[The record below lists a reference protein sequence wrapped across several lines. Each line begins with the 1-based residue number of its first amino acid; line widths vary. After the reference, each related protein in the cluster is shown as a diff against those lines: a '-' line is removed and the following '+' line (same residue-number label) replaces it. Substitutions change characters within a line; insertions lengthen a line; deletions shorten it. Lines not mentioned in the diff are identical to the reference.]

1 MTRKKKLRVFQLSL
15 FIIGISIIYFTYY
28 KKEKTAKQEII
39 PKQTQE
45 RIKKQIANQ
54 PEGYEVFSNIEYS
67 GLDLSGNRYIL
78 KSKQAYNKEKEQEVV
93 NLISVEAFFYFKD
106 NTVLKVISEKGT
118 YNNKTLDMNF
128 YDNIKAIYQNS
139 LLFAQKAEYSN
150 QNGNLIISEKVKLE
164 DKQGTIFA
172 DKLLFDIKK
181 QTLNVKAFKDNKIN
195 GNINLK

>member
-1 MTRKKKLRVFQLSL
+1 MTRKNKLRVLQFSL
-15 FIIGISIIYFTYY
+15 LIIGISIIYFTYY
-28 KKEKTAKQEII
+28 KKEETAKQEII

-45 RIKKQIANQ
+45 RIKNQIANQ

-78 KSKQAYNKEKEQEVV
+78 KAKQAYNKEKEQEVV

-106 NTVLKVISEKGT
+106 NTVLKVVSEKGT

-139 LLFAQKAEYSN
+139 LLFAQKTKYSN
-150 QNGNLIISEKVKLE
+150 QNGNLKIYEKVKLE
-164 DKQGTIFA
+164 DKKGNIFA
-172 DKLLFDIKK
+172 YRLLFDIKK

>member
-1 MTRKKKLRVFQLSL
+1 MTRKNKLRFFQLSL

-28 KKEKTAKQEII
+28 KKEETAKQEII

-78 KSKQAYNKEKEQEVV
+78 KSKQAFNKEDQQEIV

-106 NTVLKVISEKGT
+106 NTILKVISEKGT
-118 YNNKTLDMNF
+118 YNNKTLDIFF
-128 YDNIKAIYQNS
+128 YDNIKALYQDS
-139 LLFAQKAEYSN
+139 MMFAQKAEYSN
-150 QNGNLIISEKVKLE
+150 QNSNLIVSEKVELH
-164 DKQGTIFA
+164 DKRGTMFA
-172 DKLLFDIKK
+172 DKLVFDIKK
-181 QTLNVKAFKDNKIN
+181 QTLNVRALKDNKIN
-195 GNINLK
+195 ANIKMK

>member
-1 MTRKKKLRVFQLSL
+1 MTRKNKLRVLQFSL
-15 FIIGISIIYFTYY
+15 LIIGISIIYFTYY
-28 KKEKTAKQEII
+28 KKEETAKQEII

-45 RIKKQIANQ
+45 RIKNQIANQ

-78 KSKQAYNKEKEQEVV
+78 KAKQAYNKEKEQELV

-139 LLFAQKAEYSN
+139 LLFAQKAKYSN

-172 DKLLFDIKK
+172 DRLLFDIKK

>member
-1 MTRKKKLRVFQLSL
+1 MTRKNKLRVLQFSL
-15 FIIGISIIYFTYY
+15 LIIGISIIYFTYY
-28 KKEKTAKQEII
+28 KKEETAKQEII

-45 RIKKQIANQ
+45 RIKNQIANQ

-78 KSKQAYNKEKEQEVV
+78 KAKQAYNKEKEQEVV

-106 NTVLKVISEKGT
+106 NTVLKVVSEKGT

-139 LLFAQKAEYSN
+139 LLFAQKAKYSN
-150 QNGNLIISEKVKLE
+150 QNGNLKIYEKVKLE
-164 DKQGTIFA
+164 DKKGNIFA
-172 DKLLFDIKK
+172 YRLLFDIKK

>member
-1 MTRKKKLRVFQLSL
+1 MTRKNKLRVLQFSL
-15 FIIGISIIYFTYY
+15 LIIGISIIYFTYY
-28 KKEKTAKQEII
+28 KKEETAKQEII

-106 NTVLKVISEKGT
+106 NTVLKVVSEKGT

-172 DKLLFDIKK
+172 DKLLFDIRK
-181 QTLNVKAFKDNKIN
+181 QILNVKAFKDNKIN

>member
-1 MTRKKKLRVFQLSL
+1 MTRKNKLRVFQLSL

-28 KKEKTAKQEII
+28 KKEETAKQEII

-106 NTVLKVISEKGT
+106 NTVLKVVSEKGT

-172 DKLLFDIKK
+172 DKLLFDIRK
-181 QTLNVKAFKDNKIN
+181 QILNVKAFKDNKIN

>member
-1 MTRKKKLRVFQLSL
+1 MTRKNKLRVFQLSL

-28 KKEKTAKQEII
+28 KKEETAKQEII

-78 KSKQAYNKEKEQEVV
+78 KSKQAYNEEKEQEVV

-106 NTVLKVISEKGT
+106 NTVLKVFSEKGT

-128 YDNIKAIYQNS
+128 EQNVKANYLKSQ
-139 LLFAQKAEYSN
+139 LFAEKADYSN
-150 QNGNLIISEKVKLE
+150 SKSYLSIYKNVKINDERGNLS
-164 DKQGTIFA
+164 A
-172 DKLLFDIKK
+172 DKLLFDITKK
-181 QTLNVKAFKDNKIN
+181 KLDITSFNN
-195 GNINLK
+195 GNIDANVNLK

>member
-1 MTRKKKLRVFQLSL
+1 MTRKNKLRVLQFSL
-15 FIIGISIIYFTYY
+15 LIIGISIIYFTYY
-28 KKEKTAKQEII
+28 KKEETAKQEII

-45 RIKKQIANQ
+45 RIKNQIANQ

-78 KSKQAYNKEKEQEVV
+78 KAKQAYNKEKEQELV

-172 DKLLFDIKK
+172 DKLLFDIRK
-181 QTLNVKAFKDNKIN
+181 QILNVKAFKDNKIN

>member
-1 MTRKKKLRVFQLSL
+1 MTRKNKLRVLQFSL
-15 FIIGISIIYFTYY
+15 LIIGISIIYFTYY
-28 KKEKTAKQEII
+28 KKEETAKQEII

-45 RIKKQIANQ
+45 RIKNQIANQ

-78 KSKQAYNKEKEQEVV
+78 KAKQAYNKEKEQEVV

-139 LLFAQKAEYSN
+139 LLFAQKAKYSN

>member
-1 MTRKKKLRVFQLSL
+1 MTRKNKLRVLQFSL
-15 FIIGISIIYFTYY
+15 LIIGISIIYFTYY
-28 KKEKTAKQEII
+28 KKEETAKQEII

-45 RIKKQIANQ
+45 RIKNQIANQ

-78 KSKQAYNKEKEQEVV
+78 KAKQAYNKEKEQEVV

-139 LLFAQKAEYSN
+139 LLFAQKAKYSN

-172 DKLLFDIKK
+172 DRLLFDIKK

>member
-1 MTRKKKLRVFQLSL
+1 MTRKNKLRFFQLSL

-28 KKEKTAKQEII
+28 KKEETAKQEII

-93 NLISVEAFFYFKD
+93 NLISVEAFFYFKE
-106 NTVLKVISEKGT
+106 NTVLKVVSEKGT

-172 DKLLFDIKK
+172 DKLLFDIRK
-181 QTLNVKAFKDNKIN
+181 QILNVKAFKDNKIN

>member
-1 MTRKKKLRVFQLSL
+1 MTRKNKLRVFQLSL
-15 FIIGISIIYFTYY
+15 FILGISIIYFTYY
-28 KKEKTAKQEII
+28 KKEETAKQEII

-139 LLFAQKAEYSN
+139 LLFAQKEKYSN

-172 DKLLFDIKK
+172 DKLLFDIRK
-181 QTLNVKAFKDNKIN
+181 QILNVKAFKDNKIN

>member
-1 MTRKKKLRVFQLSL
+1 MTRKNKLRVLQFSL
-15 FIIGISIIYFTYY
+15 LIIGISIIYFTYY
-28 KKEKTAKQEII
+28 KKEETAKQEII

-45 RIKKQIANQ
+45 RIKNQIANQ

-78 KSKQAYNKEKEQEVV
+78 KAKQAYNKEKEQELV

>member
-1 MTRKKKLRVFQLSL
+1 MTRKNKLRVLQFSL
-15 FIIGISIIYFTYY
+15 LIIGISIIYFTYY
-28 KKEKTAKQEII
+28 KKEETAKQEII

-45 RIKKQIANQ
+45 RIKNQIANQ

-78 KSKQAYNKEKEQEVV
+78 KAKQAYNKEKEQELV

-139 LLFAQKAEYSN
+139 LLFAQKAKYSN

>member
-1 MTRKKKLRVFQLSL
+1 MTRKNKLRVLQFSL
-15 FIIGISIIYFTYY
+15 LIIGISIIYFTYY

-78 KSKQAYNKEKEQEVV
+78 KSKQAYNNEKEQEVV

>member
-1 MTRKKKLRVFQLSL
+1 MTRKNKLRVLQFSL
-15 FIIGISIIYFTYY
+15 LIIGISIIYFTYY
-28 KKEKTAKQEII
+28 KKEETAKQEII

-45 RIKKQIANQ
+45 RIKNQIANQ

-78 KSKQAYNKEKEQEVV
+78 KAKQAYNKEKEQELV

-172 DKLLFDIKK
+172 DRLLFDIKK

>member
-1 MTRKKKLRVFQLSL
+1 MTRKNKLRVLQFSL
-15 FIIGISIIYFTYY
+15 LIIGISIIYFTYY
-28 KKEKTAKQEII
+28 KKEETAKQEII

-45 RIKKQIANQ
+45 RIKNQIANQ
-54 PEGYEVFSNIEYS
+54 PEGYEVFSNIEYF

-78 KSKQAYNKEKEQEVV
+78 KAKQAYNKEKEQELV

-139 LLFAQKAEYSN
+139 LLFAQKAKYSN

-172 DKLLFDIKK
+172 DRLLFDIKK